1 MALFLVYDRN
11 NTHSDLEKEVRGSY
25 KMGDIVEVLDDSK
38 HDGDIITNP
47 ISPPFYL
54 VKIIGVTK
62 EQAQH
67 YMEPYYDPTTIGIE
81 GVPPVTLRRR
91 KFNVEINN
99 IPAVIKNKLMTDRY
113 VEVTWA
119 QVKNYIRNRMTGAT
133 E

>member
-1 MALFLVYDRN
+1 
-11 NTHSDLEKEVRGSY
+11 
-25 KMGDIVEVLDDSK
+25 
-38 HDGDIITNP
+38 
-47 ISPPFYL
+47 
-54 VKIIGVTK
+54 
-62 EQAQH
+62 
-67 YMEPYYDPTTIGIE
+67 MEPYYDPTTIGIE